1 LGNQHRQRHVR
12 DNGGGAKS
20 CASSANAFKELP
32 ITEEQAVT
40 LVKSG
45 FTNLEGL
52 HAADVQDLVDI
63 LSVDEAKAREI
74 HDAVHKQD
82 VTQEA
87 GSAQGA

>member
-1 LGNQHRQRHVR
+1 L
-12 DNGGGAKS
+12 AK
-20 CASSANAFKELP
+20 ALP

-52 HAADVQDLVDI
+52 HAADVQDLIDI

-82 VTQEA
+82 AKQEA
-87 GSAQGA
+87 GSAQRA